1 MNSNSLFRL
10 DSSDGSLAGASSIP
24 RENVRQES
32 REGRRTKSSRS
43 SEKKC
48 GRSKRKMG
56 ESMEQDISC
65 KRKKDSHGGHIS
77 ACETISLSGSQSLV
91 SESHEAGSEPPPA
104 QDTPKRT
111 PDPQCR
117 ETFDRLYME
126 TYLLGAGG
134 YGSVYA
140 GFRKEDG
147 LPVAVKH
154 VPMNKVK
161 WTQVKLEDKVS
172 HFPLE
177 LVLLFIVGDDPVY
190 PGVIKLLDWFELPD
204 EYLLVQ
210 ERPEPCQDLFA
221 FTEERGGFLEEAE
234 AQNFLQQLVNTLQH
248 CHQRGVLHRDI
259 KAENILVQ
267 IDTKRLKLLDFGC
280 GCILK
285 DSAKTHFRGTAEYTP
300 PEWLRYGKCHGV
312 PMTVWSLGIVLY
324 DMICGDLP
332 FKTDGEI
339 LKGVLHFP
347 RGISKECRNLI
358 RCCLARRPENRPS
371 LEQILLHPWM
381 A

>member
-1 MNSNSLFRL
+1 M
-10 DSSDGSLAGASSIP
+10 
-24 RENVRQES
+24 VQ
-32 REGRRTKSSRS
+32 
-43 SEKKC
+43 
-48 GRSKRKMG
+48 
-56 ESMEQDISC
+56 
-65 KRKKDSHGGHIS
+65 
-77 ACETISLSGSQSLV
+77 
-91 SESHEAGSEPPPA
+91 
-104 QDTPKRT
+104 
-111 PDPQCR
+111 
-117 ETFDRLYME
+117 LYMNF
-126 TYLLGAGG
+126 
-134 YGSVYA
+134 S
-140 GFRKEDG
+140 
-147 LPVAVKH
+147 
-154 VPMNKVK
+154 
-161 WTQVKLEDKVS
+161 TQKLEDKVAD
-172 HFPLE
+172 FPLE
-177 LVLLFIVGDDPVY
+177 LVLLLIVGDDPVY

-280 GCILK
+280 GCILN
-285 DSAKTHFRGTAEYTP
+285 DSAKTQFRGTAEYTP
-300 PEWLRYGKCHGV
+300 PEWLRYGKYHGV
-312 PMTVWSLGIVLY
+312 PVTVWSLGIVLY

-332 FKTDGEI
+332 FKTEGEI

-347 RGISKECRNLI
+347 RGISRECRNLI
-358 RCCLARRPENRPS
+358 RCCLTRRPENRPS